1 MTVSTEISHNEYLG
15 NGVTTS
21 FPYTFRIFKDTD
33 LDVSTITA
41 DGLVSPMILGTD
53 YMVTGA
59 GLSSGGSVITSSP
72 VLPDITI
79 SITRNLPAVQET
91 DLRNQGKFFA
101 EVHEDAF
108 DYLTMLIQHAMF
120 NVGVL
125 QRNTLRVPEASVNL
139 VPKVSSRR
147 NMIFGWDDNG
157 QPIAILP
164 PSASASE
171 VLILLAQPDGWTRI
185 GGAASAQS
193 VTDLD
198 TKVES
203 RNYAKYTKAAE
214 LAKLL
219 SAGGTFVI
227 DCYGDSTMWGATA
240 GDLGTQNIYNP
251 PAVLKTTIT
260 NLYGVTLTVN
270 NFGISGTTIAQMLA
284 GTDGSGSTFAAKMSS
299 TAATLIYCNHCIND
313 SQLDNDIHQYRL
325 NLMEFVRLCR
335 LYNKVPVLVTPNTNP
350 AVPGAGIITEA
361 KSKRLRN
368 YVKVMREVAHDLD
381 VDLVDNFYYYE
392 QTARMVSPVALV
404 PDGAHPSTEGYKMS
418 GRNMAIPLV
427 SAHTLRK
434 AWDKAGLAN
443 STYFDNIASSRVY
456 QTTGTPANRFDG
468 NLSGVRTSSLTGI
481 NLAVIL
487 DKPTDDTVMAVYGL
501 QWGSGT
507 ISDLYENGFAGG
519 AEFGGQINQFNSVTT
534 IDWDACYIPPRCK
547 LYAGLHVIGLLTST
561 AVSGASGEG
570 FGLSGLGL
578 VPRVENGSGMTSADE
593 IRNFNVICTNSELT
607 FDLPLFSIG
616 TQFTLKGCS
625 NNTPV
630 INIDWAGTG
639 AALTLTTSLGGSYT
653 IASSVTPAVY
663 RARLK
668 FNSDKTISVTVGA
681 ASITIPAG
689 TSPWPN
695 MYVGTLGQRYSVKYL
710 G

>member
-1 MTVSTEISHNEYLG
+1 MSSGCGDVLSLEDLQTAKKHQTFEAEVITGLQG
-15 NGVTTS
+15 GV
-21 FPYTFRIFKDTD
+21 
-33 LDVSTITA
+33 A
-41 DGLVSPMILGTD
+41 GGTPID
-53 YMVTGA
+53 YATNQVTGQ
-59 GLSSGGSVITSSP
+59 VQKT
-72 VLPDITI
+72 
-79 SITRNLPAVQET
+79 LPAV
-91 DLRNQGKFFA
+91 LR
-101 EVHEDAF
+101 DAGF
-108 DYLTMLIQHAMF
+108 RPASFTFVTGGTL
-120 NVGVL
+120 NVGDSDMAVL
-125 QRNTLRVPEASVNL
+125 WPISGGGDGQYYIWKGAYPKVIPAGSTPASTGGVSASGWLPLGDITLRSELASSAPGKGVDL
-139 VPKVSSRR
+139 VY
-147 NMIFGWDDNG
+147 
-157 QPIAILP
+157 
-164 PSASASE
+164 
-171 VLILLAQPDGWTRI
+171 
-185 GGAASAQS
+185 GAASDIELA
-193 VTDLD
+193 VTNGNVTALS
-198 TKVES
+198 TLVES

-214 LAKLL
+214 LGKLL
-219 SAGGTFVI
+219 GSGGTFAI

-251 PAVLKTTIT
+251 PAVLSTTIT
-260 NLYGVTLTVN
+260 NLYGVSPTVN
-270 NFGISGTTIAQMLA
+270 NLGISGTTIAQMLA
-284 GTDGSGSTFAAKMSS
+284 GTDVSTINPVPFSVRVAA

-325 NLMEFVRLCR
+325 NLIEFVRLCR

-350 AVPGAGIITEA
+350 AVPGAGIITEV

-392 QTARMVSPVALV
+392 QTARMVSPVTLV
-404 PDGAHPSTEGYKMS
+404 PDGAHPATEGYKMS

-434 AWDKAGLAN
+434 AWDKAGLSN
-443 STYFDNIASSRVY
+443 STYFDNIASSRMY

-481 NLAVIL
+481 NLAVVL
-487 DKPTDDTVMAVYGL
+487 DKPTDDTVLAVYGL
-501 QWGSGT
+501 QWASGT
-507 ISDLYENGFAGG
+507 VSGLYENGFAGG
-519 AEFGGQINQFNSVTT
+519 AEFGGDINQFNSVTT

-570 FGLSGLGL
+570 FGLSGFGL
-578 VPRVENGSGMTSADE
+578 VPRTEAGFGMVDSNE
-593 IRNFNVICTNSELT
+593 IRNFNVICTNSEIA
-607 FDLPLFSIG
+607 FDLLLNSGATG

-630 INIDWAGTG
+630 INIDWAGAG

-653 IASSVTPAVY
+653 IAAAVAVGVY

-668 FNSDKTISVTVGA
+668 FNSDKSISVTVGA
-681 ASITIPAG
+681 ASITVPAG

-695 MYVGTLGQRYSVKYL
+695 MYVGSLGTRYSVKYT